1 MLSLRVKRMNDNYC
15 NNESFTTK
23 ESCCTKKPIELYVFI
38 DPLCRNCW
46 EFSAS
51 FKKFILEYGHYF
63 SATFISVSSYYTT
76 KKLLEKKTNSLSF
89 VWEKTARRDEILC
102 DENIWLDNKELYPY
116 YSAIAIKAAELQGR
130 LAGLNYLKKL
140 QEYYFLMNK
149 DITEKEVL
157 IECANEI
164 NIDVKEFVDD
174 LNGPL
179 SIKSF
184 QCDLKITKEMHV
196 TEIPSVVFF
205 NENIEEEGL
214 KINGFES
221 YQTYVKILQLMSR
234 EKLIKRPLPDM
245 LEYIKA
251 NPFVTVNELCDV
263 YEQSTQQIELYLK
276 KMILLRK
283 VQKILQNGNEYYQFS
298 Y

>member
-1 MLSLRVKRMNDNYC
+1 MHDNYC
-15 NNESFTTK
+15 NNESIPTK
-23 ESCCTKKPIELYVFI
+23 ETCCTKKPIELYVFI

-63 SATFISVSSYYTT
+63 SATFIPVSGYYTT
-76 KKLLEKKTNSLSF
+76 KKLLEKNLNSLSF
-89 VWEKTARRDEILC
+89 VWEKTARRSDILC
-102 DENIWLDNKELYPY
+102 DQDIYLDNKELYPY

-130 LAGLNYLKKL
+130 HAGLNYLKKL
-140 QEYYFLMNK
+140 QEYYFLTNK

-157 IECANEI
+157 IECAKEI
-164 NIDVKEFVDD
+164 NIDVKEFIDD

-179 SIKSF
+179 SIKAF
-184 QCDLKITKEMHV
+184 QCDLKITKEMFI

-205 NENIEEEGL
+205 SENIEEEGL

-221 YQTYVKILQLMSR
+221 YQTYVKILQLMSK
-234 EKLIKRPLPDM
+234 EKLVKRNLPD
-245 LEYIKA
+245 LLDYIKV

-263 YEQSTQQIELYLK
+263 YEKSIQQIELYLK
-276 KMILLRK
+276 KMMLLRK
-283 VQKILQNGNEYYQFS
+283 VKKVIQNDTEFYQ
-298 Y
+298 YIH